1 MKPRESLPPKYPRR
15 SSNPPMPPSGV
26 TMANLRSHSLDGLLD
41 EKDQDEVQASNNL
54 RTQSFEGLL
63 EKNLNHEPPKT
74 SQNSSY
80 QEKKTT
86 KDEDRILDSAV
97 IRSQNSETVRLEDAV
112 GSGNG
117 VDGDASHAASP
128 VGLLEDESVENS
140 EIPSPN
146 EATKQETD
154 YDCCVNDN
162 SDRTSLKSDS
172 KQRRNFVDRCLN
184 RMRNFIRK

>member
-15 SSNPPMPPSGV
+15 SSNPPLPPSSLA
-26 TMANLRSHSLDGLLD
+26 MASLRSHSLDGLLD
-41 EKDQDEVQASNNL
+41 DKDQDEVSNNL

-63 EKNLNHEPPKT
+63 DTKIDQKVSKIPENCSVEDAT
-74 SQNSSY
+74 M
-80 QEKKTT
+80 
-86 KDEDRILDSAV
+86 KDEEGILDSAG
-97 IRSQNSETVRLEDAV
+97 IRSQNVENAV
-112 GSGNG
+112 ALGNG
-117 VDGDASHAASP
+117 VDGDASHTAWP
-128 VGLLEDESVENS
+128 VGILEDERVENS

-162 SDRTSLKSDS
+162 SDKTSIKSDY

-184 RMRNFIRK
+184 RVRNFIKK